1 MNISAPSSCS
11 PWVRVRLGLRRVVVG
26 QCNVCRAWYMPIKL
40 FTPLYACFTT
50 VDNPRGRPPSPRFP
64 TLFFVFAYTQ
74 EIPFLRS
81 LLEGL
86 GGAQDPGQSRGGL
99 GGAAGGGN
107 GPAKYGGSGAVKS
120 SPSSASST
128 FLCLQL
134 VGDDKSPLFE
144 VACRAFFRLLPRE
157 LPRFIERLARF
168 RSYADEIKRRG
179 AGETEAA
186 LQDVSSDEEGEG
198 KEGDR
203 QPPLLRRGRQRTW
216 WSSGDARSEAT
227 LRGDGG
233 GGAERGDSSTVSG
246 SDEHHQHRP
255 VSPMSRTGTA
265 SRRQSEDNA
274 SDSGGRVGRPP
285 TRASSG
291 AGTSRERS
299 PEQAAPVPASPNPS
313 YSGAVDDSTHP
324 VTAPADAAVSHH
336 QPPGEERSHGTPP
349 VATAY
354 FSRALA
360 CLPPAVED
368 DRGDGAGSQRRRAR
382 LSLLLGARK
391 FTEACRLLRHRAWGC
406 FGAGGAV
413 AVAGSS
419 GKRGSWRG
427 DRGAAEAWGAN
438 MRLLN
443 ELNRAAAAAATID
456 KADDAAAA
464 AAVAA
469 GESVGDVTAS
479 VCPAAAAET
488 AGNGSVALQFRL
500 VFEDT
505 LAETILEDS
514 PERMKEVML
523 CRPSGLTPVR
533 VVRMV
538 RRAAEAGVAL
548 PTAVVADGGVGGGGD
563 DSEANQPPRCGSTQ
577 TLKICLLLLLED
589 DTRLGVGGM

>member
-1 MNISAPSSCS
+1 MFCHRRYPPTATSFSAVPDF
-11 PWVRVRLGLRRVVVG
+11 
-26 QCNVCRAWYMPIKL
+26 L
-40 FTPLYACFTT
+40 FLFAC
-50 VDNPRGRPPSPRFP
+50 
-64 TLFFVFAYTQ
+64 TQ

-86 GGAQDPGQSRGGL
+86 GGAQDPGQSRGS
-99 GGAAGGGN
+99 N
-107 GPAKYGGSGAVKS
+107 GAVKTT
-120 SPSSASST
+120 PSSASST

-144 VACRAFFRLLPRE
+144 VSCRALFRLLPLE

-168 RSYADEIKRRG
+168 RAYADEIKKRG
-179 AGETEAA
+179 AGATEAS
-186 LQDVSSDEEGEG
+186 LQDESSDDEGEG

-203 QPPLLRRGRQRTW
+203 QPPLLRRGRQRTS

-227 LRGDGG
+227 LRGDAGG
-233 GGAERGDSSTVSG
+233 GVEHGDSSTVSG

-255 VSPMSRTGTA
+255 TSPMSRTGTA

-274 SDSGGRVGRPP
+274 SDSGGRVGHPP

-299 PEQAAPVPASPNPS
+299 PEQATPVPASPNPS
-313 YSGAVDDSTHP
+313 FLGAPDDSTHP
-324 VTAPADAAVSHH
+324 VTALADAAVSHH
-336 QPPGEERSHGTPP
+336 QPSGEERSHGTPP

-368 DRGDGAGSQRRRAR
+368 DRGDSAGSQRRRAR

-406 FGAGGAV
+406 LGGAGGTG

-419 GKRGSWRG
+419 GKRGSWRV
-427 DRGAAEAWGAN
+427 DRGAAEAWSAN

-443 ELNRAAAAAATID
+443 ELNRAAAASATTD
-456 KADDAAAA
+456 KAEDAAAA
-464 AAVAA
+464 AVVAA
-469 GESVGDVTAS
+469 GERVGDMTAS
-479 VCPAAAAET
+479 LSPAAAAET

-500 VFEDT
+500 AFEDT

-523 CRPSGLTPVR
+523 CRPSGLTPVK

-548 PTAVVADGGVGGGGD
+548 PTTVVADGGVGGSD
-563 DSEANQPPRCGSTQ
+563 DAEETQPPRCGSTQ
-577 TLKICLLLLLED
+577 TLKMCLLLLLED
-589 DTRLGVGGM
+589 GTREGVGAV